1 MSSDEFL
8 QRQINEVKEDVV
20 NTEHRVVHALKQVDA
35 NKELINDLLN
45 TEKSRVLQQDRI
57 AANEHLIQS
66 GDIIALTTSIKGLDI
81 THTGFATRGA
91 DGRIHLLHASTGS
104 MEVEVSDVPL
114 IDYLKKIKSNT
125 GIMIARP
132 L

>member
-57 AANEHLIQS
+57 ELSLLALRKDMPTPQAIDDILTAGLALRVAKGALYLISAA
-66 GDIIALTTSIKGLDI
+66 AAGLV
-81 THTGFATRGA
+81 AWA
-91 DGRIHLLHASTGS
+91 GS
-104 MEVEVSDVPL
+104 EIYDMWS
-114 IDYLKKIKSNT
+114 K
-125 GIMIARP
+125 
-132 L
+132 